1 MADVLTLTVG
11 GSDYSIEYP
20 IGIGGTVS
28 HKNVMERK
36 KSSDSV
42 ILKSLSGVTEQIQM
56 QGIITDLDR
65 DTTTPGISQ
74 WIDSYVRNKNWW
86 DPTAVTLTYTETDLK
101 NPNSSTTLTYNGCV
115 KDFKWSKLEHDPGY
129 LVNFTFMRHKTSGSE
144 TARAIAADNNNLKV
158 VEGGT
163 TVYFQNIV
171 QSSGSI
177 NYAAMVQLP
186 QRTSGKCRI
195 RNNLSAS
202 ESISFKGETNSLAM
216 IANYINNLYVTDWWT
231 ADDVAL
237 TYTDMYDNSDT
248 LVRDVLLKLFNWE
261 HSVNQ
266 RGVYKYT
273 LEFGRE
279 K

>member
-1 MADVLTLTVG
+1 MPDALTLTVS

-42 ILKSLSGVTEQIQM
+42 ILKSLSGVVEQVQM
-56 QGIITDLDR
+56 QGIITQLSR

-74 WIDSYVRNKNWW
+74 WIDSYVRNTAWW
-86 DPTAVTLTYTETDLK
+86 VPTAVTLTYTETDLK
-101 NPNSSTTLTYNGCV
+101 NPQHSTTLTYNGCV

-129 LVNFTFMRHKTSGSE
+129 LVIFTFMRHKTSGSE
-144 TARAIAADNNNLKV
+144 TVRAIAADNNNLKV
-158 VEGGT
+158 VQGGT
-163 TVYFQNIV
+163 TVYFQNVV
-171 QSSGSI
+171 QSSGSVGFGS
-177 NYAAMVQLP
+177 MFQLP
-186 QRTSGKCRI
+186 QRTTGKARVV
-195 RNNLSAS
+195 NNLSAS
-202 ESISFKGETNSLAM
+202 EGLIFKGETNSLAM
-216 IANYINNLYVTDWWT
+216 IDNMINNLYVTNWWT
-231 ADDVAL
+231 ASNVQL
-237 TYTDMYDNSDT
+237 TYVDMYDNNDT
-248 LVRDVLLKLFNWE
+248 LVRNVLLKSFNWE